1 MPDWQDDP
9 SSKSQDLPMYYSFN
23 LGNIHFISIST
34 EYYYFLNYGGMQIAR
49 QYNWLVQDLE
59 KAVQRRQEQPWI
71 VIYGHRPMYCS
82 DDDHDDCTF
91 HSSRTRA
98 GLPLLHLWGL
108 EELLQNYSVDLVL
121 WAHEHD
127 FERFWPVYNFQ
138 IKNGSLNEPYTNPK
152 APVHIITGSAGCQ
165 EKHDPWLPK
174 PDITAL
180 RSTGYTGVI
189 AHNAT
194 HLELEHVSEDHM
206 IIFES
211 RRLQVTISEQIHG
224 IHTISSVFFS

>member
-174 PDITAL
+174 PDITAF
-180 RSTGYTGVI
+180 RSTDYGYTRMT

-194 HLELEHVSEDHM
+194 HLELEQVSDDQDGKVIDH
-206 IIFES
+206 IWIKKTAGQNF
-211 RRLQVTISEQIHG
+211 
-224 IHTISSVFFS
+224 